1 MMNKK
6 RSNRAIKII
15 PAFHQKNLK
24 NPKPRI
30 MPDEEI
36 FDFTDSRF
44 LSPPVANQR
53 NFPEVA
59 VVNIGGEAFVTPAP
73 LLSPSPAPLLS
84 SSPGDQVTRHTPTPQ
99 PIFQLPETVSSDMS
113 DYPDY
118 QDYSD
123 NNNDYLSIS
132 TIKPF
137 VHLGSP
143 APHSISSTPTPH
155 HVPHVNHHN
164 AIENRPLSSKYT
176 ELMHK
181 INYKHSTAP
190 HTSYTGDLPT
200 SDIVRQLPK
209 LHARPNHHHV
219 RTLSSYKP
227 KVMFKPY

>member
-6 RSNRAIKII
+6 RSNRAVKII
-15 PAFHQKNLK
+15 PAFHQKNSQLSK
-24 NPKPRI
+24 ARI

-44 LSPPVANQR
+44 LHPPVANQR

-59 VVNIGGEAFVTPAP
+59 VVDIGGETFVT
-73 LLSPSPAPLLS
+73 PAPLLS
-84 SSPGDQVTRHTPTPQ
+84 SSPGDQVSRHRPTPQ
-99 PIFQLPETVSSDMS
+99 PIFQLPESVTSDIS
-113 DYPDY
+113 DYN
-118 QDYSD
+118 DYSD
-123 NNNDYLSIS
+123 YNNDYSDHNNDYLTIS

-143 APHSISSTPTPH
+143 APVFSGPSSTPTPH
-155 HVPHVNHHN
+155 HVPHVNHN
-164 AIENRPLSSKYT
+164 AIEKRPLSSKYP

-181 INYKHSTAP
+181 INYKHSTAL
-190 HTSYTGDLPT
+190 HRGGTGDLPT

-209 LHARPNHHHV
+209 LHARPSHHHV

-227 KVMFKPY
+227 KVIFLHY